1 MCNAFLKDSEEFTKS
16 SVTLHQ
22 VLGNYRKRNSSELSL
37 EEDDIIR
44 VVEKSECGWYYA
56 ELVSYYKLLG

>member
-56 ELVSYYKLLG
+56 EFV